1 MENQLKLKIKIGQVE
16 FEAEGD
22 ANVVTEQRDV
32 FIQNIVPAATSFLD
46 KIQNIE
52 TTKLIE
58 SSTTP
63 PRIHQEDVISSLP
76 VSIPAGFSRT

>member
-22 ANVVTEQRDV
+22 AKVVTEQRDV
-32 FIQNIVPAATSFLD
+32 FIHNIVPAATSFLD

-58 SSTTP
+58 SS
-63 PRIHQEDVISSLP
+63 SNSL
-76 VSIPAGFSRT
+76 FFN